1 MFKFKEE
8 LNEVNFFWW
17 PKRMFEDLTWAGLP
31 LASKAVLPVI
41 AARVSRKGKN
51 RGWAWPTEV
60 TIAIETGISPK
71 TVREGTRGLEKLW
84 DGFKIA
90 RYMTNRGRSAKQYHL
105 NLPSANV
112 KGKSFPFHG
121 YIIES
126 GQWQNLIPTAK
137 ALYPVMRFFGY
148 FEYFEYMPDGHDPD
162 FEFGKR
168 DYEFCVAED
177 HYLAKLSGIHHKS
190 IKPALK
196 SLEENW
202 LIESAD
208 ILTDDECECGWK
220 VFLKSKDG
228 WRYNQDALNQK
239 AFNLYGF
246 PGK

>member
-1 MFKFKEE
+1 MFD
-8 LNEVNFFWW
+8 
-17 PKRMFEDLTWAGLP
+17 DLTWAGFP
-31 LASKAVLPVI
+31 LASKAVLPVL

-51 RGWAWPTEV
+51 RGWTWPSEV
-60 TIAIETGISPK
+60 TIAIETGITPK
-71 TVREGTRGLEKLW
+71 TVREGTKALERLW

-90 RYMTNRGRSAKQYHL
+90 RYMTKRGRSAKKYHL

-137 ALYPVMRFFGY
+137 ALYPVMRYFGY
-148 FEYFEYMPDGHDPD
+148 FEYWEYMADDQEPD

-168 DYEFCVAED
+168 EYDFCVAED
-177 HYLAKLSGIHHKS
+177 NYLAEFSGIHLKS

-208 ILTDDECECGWK
+208 ILTDDECECGWGWK

-228 WRYNQDALNQK
+228 WCYNQDALNEK
-239 AFNLYGF
+239 AFNLYGY